1 MEGSSTSTLS
11 QRVVRGGLWMLGLRV
26 ANRGLGFVR
35 ILILARLLLPED
47 FGLIGIALLATNILD
62 TFSATG
68 FSSALIQRGQAGE
81 ELWDTT
87 WLFSL
92 VRGFLLGAI
101 VFAAAPWVAEF
112 FGRPDAL
119 WIIRAIGLTLLL
131 RGLTNPS
138 VVGYIKEMSFQRQ
151 FGYEIGITVVDAAV
165 AIPLALIY
173 RSVWA
178 LAMGGLAGQAAGVV
192 LSWLIHPMRVRLRFD
207 RRAFRELYGFGRWIT
222 ASNIFNFLLTQGDDI
237 LVGRLLGAPALGWYQ
252 MAYRVSNLPA
262 TEIASVISQVTFPA
276 YAQLQES
283 RARVGA
289 AFLRVIRM
297 STLLSFPIGA
307 LVILLG
313 PDFTRVILGP
323 HWVPMIS
330 TMQILAIYGL
340 IHSLGASCGPVF
352 LGLGRANLT
361 AKIQLVK
368 LVIFAATVYPL
379 TKTWGL
385 LGTAGAVAGN
395 AILVNP
401 VADYLV
407 MREVRGRFLDFL
419 LTLWPPFLI
428 SLGMALLVGVV
439 LTWMEGGWPRLVM
452 GGIVAVIAYLLGIY
466 LFEIRGR
473 LGLMTEVQ
481 TIWREKI
488 SHGS

>member
-1 MEGSSTSTLS
+1 MSEPSPLS
-11 QRVVRGGLWMLGLRV
+11 QRVIRGGFWVLALRV
-26 ANRGLGFVR
+26 ANRTLGLIR
-35 ILILARLLLPED
+35 ILILARVLLPED
-47 FGLIGIALLATNILD
+47 FGLVGIAFLAMSTMETL
-62 TFSATG
+62 TVSG
-68 FSSALIQRGQAGE
+68 FNQALVQRRQAGE
-81 ELWDTT
+81 EFWDTT
-87 WLFSL
+87 WLVSL
-92 VRGFLLGAI
+92 VRGIVLGAI
-101 VFAAAPWVAEF
+101 LFAVAPWVAEF
-112 FGRPDAL
+112 FGRSDAL
-119 WIIRAIGLTLLL
+119 WIIRAIGLSLLL

-138 VVGYIKEMSFQRQ
+138 VIGYIKEMTFQRQ
-151 FGYEIGITVVDAAV
+151 FGYEIGITLVDAAV

-173 RSVWA
+173 RSAWT
-178 LAMGGLAGQAAGVV
+178 LAAGWLAGQAAGVV

-222 ASNIFNFLLTQGDDI
+222 VSNIFNFLLTQGDDI
-237 LVGRLLGAPALGWYQ
+237 LVGRILGAPALGLYQ
-252 MAYRVSNLPA
+252 MAYRLSNSPA
-262 TEIASVISQVTFPA
+262 TEIAAVISQVTFPA

-313 PDFTRVILGP
+313 PDFIRVILGP

-340 IHSLGASCGPVF
+340 IHSLGASYGPVF
-352 LGLGRANLT
+352 LGLGRVNLT